1 MFHIFGFLA
10 EFECDLI
17 REQTM
22 AGLQAARARE
32 RKGGR
37 KPAMSDTG
45 TKKAAAMVSGPDIT
59 RTEVARHF
67 DVTRTTLNA
76 SLRRL
81 GIRS

>member
-37 KPAMSDTG
+37 KPAMSE
-45 TKKAAAMVSGPDIT
+45 PDFSDNE
-59 RTEVARHF
+59 RY
-67 DVTRTTLNA
+67 
-76 SLRRL
+76 
-81 GIRS
+81 